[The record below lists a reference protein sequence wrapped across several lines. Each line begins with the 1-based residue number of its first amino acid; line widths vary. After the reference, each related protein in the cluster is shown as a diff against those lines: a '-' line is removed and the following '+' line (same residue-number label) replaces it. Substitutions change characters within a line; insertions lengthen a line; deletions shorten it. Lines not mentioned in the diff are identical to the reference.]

1 METSGS
7 SSGHHGKEKPRP
19 PPRRPTE
26 ENPNWQTGSSRSGS
40 AGGHTRGYQEDAKG
54 RPKAPVRKQ
63 MDDKSNNVSDEDS
76 KTRPESPTVSRGTRP
91 KDDSSVNASER
102 ISVTEEDCYESL
114 SKDEPK
120 KKRPERRTDLLSPA
134 GGIIT
139 SAEILNAR
147 ADQFGWL
154 WRKERM
160 FRSRERYWAL
170 LYHKVI
176 YLYLDSKDKEEQET
190 IDLKQGAA
198 VKVQRDKSRFVITLS
213 NPSGKHDFQAVD
225 KNTAESWIK
234 VLETKI
240 VK

>member
-1 METSGS
+1 MEASGS
-7 SSGHHGKEKPRP
+7 SNIRSNPNRQQEKPP
-19 PPRRPTE
+19 LPARRPTE
-26 ENPNWQTGSSRSGS
+26 EHP
-40 AGGHTRGYQEDAKG
+40 D
-54 RPKAPVRKQ
+54 P
-63 MDDKSNNVSDEDS
+63 
-76 KTRPESPTVSRGTRP
+76 KTRKPDGRSNELSHQDTKPKLPDARDTGP
-91 KDDSSVNASER
+91 KDNVNTSER
-102 ISVTEEDCYESL
+102 RSVTEEDCYESL

-198 VKVQRDKSRFVITLS
+198 VKVQRDKSCFVITLS

>member
-1 METSGS
+1 MEASGS
-7 SSGHHGKEKPRP
+7 SSSPNREVHKEKPRLP
-19 PPRRPTE
+19 ARRPTE
-26 ENPNWQTGSSRSGS
+26 EDPDPKTRSNELSPQG
-40 AGGHTRGYQEDAKG
+40 TKPKLPDAK
-54 RPKAPVRKQ
+54 
-63 MDDKSNNVSDEDS
+63 DNVN
-76 KTRPESPTVSRGTRP
+76 T
-91 KDDSSVNASER
+91 SER
-102 ISVTEEDCYESL
+102 RSVTEEDCYESL

-176 YLYLDSKDKEEQET
+176 YLYLDSKDKEEYEK

-198 VKVQRDKSRFVITLS
+198 VKLQRDKSCFVITLS

-225 KNTAESWIK
+225 TNTADSWIK
-234 VLETKI
+234 ILQTKI

>member
-1 METSGS
+1 MEASGS
-7 SSGHHGKEKPRP
+7 SSSPNREVNKEKPRLP
-19 PPRRPTE
+19 ARRPTE
-26 ENPNWQTGSSRSGS
+26 EDP
-40 AGGHTRGYQEDAKG
+40 D
-54 RPKAPVRKQ
+54 P
-63 MDDKSNNVSDEDS
+63 
-76 KTRPESPTVSRGTRP
+76 KTRQPDGRSNELSPQGTKPDVRDIGP
-91 KDDSSVNASER
+91 KDNVNTSER
-102 ISVTEEDCYESL
+102 RSVTEEDCYESL

-176 YLYLDSKDKEEQET
+176 YLYLDSKDKEEYEK

-198 VKVQRDKSRFVITLS
+198 VKLQRDKSCFVITLS

-225 KNTAESWIK
+225 TNTADSWIK
-234 VLETKI
+234 ILQTKI

>member
-1 METSGS
+1 MEPSGS
-7 SSGHHGKEKPRP
+7 GGRNRQQEKERP
-19 PPRRPTE
+19 PLPARRPTE
-26 ENPNWQTGSSRSGS
+26 EHREP
-40 AGGHTRGYQEDAKG
+40 
-54 RPKAPVRKQ
+54 
-63 MDDKSNNVSDEDS
+63 
-76 KTRPESPTVSRGTRP
+76 KTRQRDERSNGLSHQGTKAKLPAARDTGP
-91 KDDSSVNASER
+91 KENTSER
-102 ISVTEEDCYESL
+102 NSVTEEDCYESL
-114 SKDEPK
+114 LKDEPK

-176 YLYLDSKDKEEQET
+176 YLYLDSKDKEEYEK

-198 VKVQRDKSRFVITLS
+198 VRLQRDKSCFVITLS

-225 KNTAESWIK
+225 TNTASSWIK
-234 VLETKI
+234 ILETKI